1 MVVLH
6 RVQVVLLV
14 LIQLREL
21 LVLLLSLA
29 EVVLIRP
36 LAASTAPGAVGSV
49 TQFSAQS
56 DADAASHSS
65 SLGTFP
71 WILDSGASFHMTPDH
86 TSLSSIS
93 TPSIPITA
101 QTADG
106 SSLCCKTGNSFI
118 SLFSCTCCFLCSQI
132 NHAAYL
138 CWPGH

>member
-1 MVVLH
+1 M
-6 RVQVVLLV
+6 LLRR
-14 LIQLREL
+14 LTT
-21 LVLLLSLA
+21 ST
-29 EVVLIRP
+29 P
-36 LAASTAPGAVGSV
+36 LGAAGSV
-49 TQFSAQS
+49 TQSSAQL
-56 DADAASHSS
+56 DAATASQSS
-65 SLGTFP
+65 SSGTFP

-138 CWPGH
+138 CWLAH